1 MAAATAIIGTG
12 LALGSSAMSFSQ
24 YSQQNKAQKE
34 AEAAAEKAMKEARD
48 KLEENVFKGLD
59 INLKSFERE
68 RDALAGVGAQL
79 VTAGQE
85 SERGAAATAG
95 RVAMASAEQAQ
106 NIQDREIDA
115 LEQLE
120 QTIADQESRLQAAR
134 VNLDL
139 GEVQGAQLAARD
151 AQEQKN
157 LALSQGVQSL
167 AQAGLG
173 ISEMAS
179 EYANSAE
186 RKAARLERRAGRQ
199 TARNIRNNLGGFG
212 QYKSQGGTMNRKG
225 FRSIGGGSM
234 VGDTLRSSF
243 DALKSVGSTLLS
255 PLLSVFGGDK

>member
-34 AEAAAEKAMKEARD
+34 AEAAADKAMKEARE
-48 KLEENVFKGLD
+48 KLEENVYKGLD

-95 RVAMASAEQAQ
+95 RVAMVSAEQAQ

-120 QTIADQESRLQAAR
+120 QTIAAEESKLQQDR

-151 AQEQKN
+151 AQTAKN
-157 LALSQGVQSL
+157 QALAQGVQSL
-167 AQAGLG
+167 AQVGLG
-173 ISEMAS
+173 LQSMGD
-179 EYANSAE
+179 EYANDPE
-186 RKAARLERRAGRQ
+186 RKAARKEN
-199 TARNIRNNLGGFG
+199 RNIRNNLGGFG

-234 VGDTLRSSF
+234 AGDTLRSSF

-255 PLLSVFGGDK
+255 PLLSVFGGGK

>member
-12 LALGSSAMSFSQ
+12 LAVGSSVMSFAQ
-24 YSQQNKAQKE
+24 YSKQNKAQKE
-34 AEAAAEKAMKEARD
+34 AEAAADKAMKEARA
-48 KLEENVFKGLD
+48 KLEENVYEGLD

-68 RDALAGVGAQL
+68 RDSLAGVGAQL

-95 RVAMASAEQAQ
+95 RIAMASAEQAQ

-120 QTIADQESRLQAAR
+120 RTIADEESKLQAAK

-157 LALSQGVQSL
+157 LALTQGVQSL

-173 ISEMAS
+173 LSAMGS
-179 EYANSAE
+179 EYANSPE
-186 RKAARLERRAGRQ
+186 RKAARLERR
-199 TARNIRNNLGGFG
+199 TARQVDAGKILPNSGVKVN
-212 QYKSQGGTMNRKG
+212 QGDFQDMLR
-225 FRSIGGGSM
+225 GGGIDGS
-234 VGDTLRSSF
+234 GDALRSSF
-243 DALKSVGSTLLS
+243 NSLKSVGSTLLS
-255 PLLSVFGGDK
+255 PLLSVFGGGK

>member
-34 AEAAAEKAMKEARD
+34 AEAAADKAMKEARE
-48 KLEENVFKGLD
+48 KLEENVYKGLD

-95 RVAMASAEQAQ
+95 RVAMVSAEQAQ

-120 QTIADQESRLQAAR
+120 QTIAAEESKLQQDR

-151 AQEQKN
+151 AQTAKN
-157 LALSQGVQSL
+157 QALAQGVQSL
-167 AQAGLG
+167 AQVGLG
-173 ISEMAS
+173 LSAS
-179 EYANSAE
+179 ADEYANDPE
-186 RKAARLERRAGRQ
+186 RKAARQENRQTRKNNRAGRVASGD
-199 TARNIRNNLGGFG
+199 T
-212 QYKSQGGTMNRKG
+212 
-225 FRSIGGGSM
+225 SIA
-234 VGDTLRSSF
+234 GDTLRSSF

-255 PLLSVFGGDK
+255 PLLAVFGASGGGGGAGGGGL